1 MKPVMIAFFLSRDA
15 VREQQDG
22 LNCRSLIPSS
32 GPKQRLRI
40 YFAHVALFVVA
51 TVRMVLSLALC
62 RPLTFFLFF
71 FFFLFFSESCRLHKG
86 THVSCSPELAEA
98 DEDCHPATWYFQQ
111 YGAGI
116 HYKTILA
123 HQEGLIS
130 KLRCTVVYIRK
141 NSAQ

>member
-51 TVRMVLSLALC
+51 TVRKVLSLALC
-62 RPLTFFLFF
+62 RPLAFFLFF
-71 FFFLFFSESCRLHKG
+71 FFPFFFAKAVGCTKEH
-86 THVSCSPELAEA
+86 TLAA
-98 DEDCHPATWYFQQ
+98 PLSWPKLTRIVTRQLV
-111 YGAGI
+111 I
-116 HYKTILA
+116 SNSM
-123 HQEGLIS
+123 GLEFIT
-130 KLRCTVVYIRK
+130 KPF
-141 NSAQ
+141 